1 MGEKMQGIWD
11 QAQKEVRY
19 DEKENSGGGRRAL
32 SYSIGLT
39 SSKPDYRV
47 SISKD
52 GEDTLRKAASPN
64 PPDLILLE
72 IIMPGMSGYEAP
84 NQAEEKTSDIPV
96 IFISSLGEVTDIV
109 KGFSIGGV
117 DYIPKPFRSE
127 EVLARVRTHLA
138 LRDMQARLEAQNI
151 RLVHEIGERE
161 KAQADLRKANE
172 ELEMRVAQRTAQL
185 ADANKE
191 LEKAKEAAES
201 ASRAKTDFLSRISH
215 ELRTPLSPIVGMT
228 DLLLMSENLEAR
240 QREFLQTV
248 RDSGAHLSELIDG
261 LIELT
266 QLEAEDAEPVS
277 QSFSLE
283 MLLESVAENL
293 EFEAE
298 SKGLEVTY
306 HTDEK
311 IPDSLTGDPDRVEK
325 ILMKLG
331 GNAVKFTEKGA
342 IDISAVPAEKEENRI
357 IVQFSVKDTGIGIP
371 SEKLAHLFEDFTQ
384 ADGSSTRE
392 YGGMGLGLTLVKRM
406 VTLMQGRLWAESRQG
421 EGSIFH
427 FTLPFVYQ

>member
-1 MGEKMQGIWD
+1 MQNGKKKILVVED
-11 QAQKEVRY
+11 ERY
-19 DEKENSGGGRRAL
+19 HIHVLLDILKSH
-32 SYSIGLT
+32 
-39 SSKPDYRV
+39 YRV
-47 SISKD
+47 SVSKD
-52 GEDTLRKAASPN
+52 GEDALRKAASPN
-64 PPDLILLE
+64 PPDLILLD
-72 IIMPGMSGYEAP
+72 IIMSGMSGYEVCTQLKADK
-84 NQAEEKTSDIPV
+84 KTSGIPI
-96 IFISSLGEVTDIV
+96 IFISSLSEVADIV

-117 DYIPKPFRSE
+117 DYIPKPFQYE

-172 ELEMRVAQRTAQL
+172 ELELRVAQRTAQL
-185 ADANKE
+185 AEANAQ
-191 LEKAKEAAES
+191 LEKAKNLAES
-201 ASRAKTDFLSRISH
+201 ASRAKTEFLSRISH

-228 DLLLMSENLEAR
+228 DLLLMSENLETQ
-240 QREFLQTV
+240 QREFLHAV
-248 RDSGAHLSELIDG
+248 RDSAAHLSELIDD

-298 SKGLEVTY
+298 SKGLEMTWQMAPN
-306 HTDEK
+306 
-311 IPDSLTGDPDRVEK
+311 IPDSLRGDPDRVEK

-342 IDISAVPAEKEENRI
+342 VHISAVLAGKEENRI
-357 IVQFSVKDTGIGIP
+357 TVRFSVKDTGIGIA

-384 ADGSSTRE
+384 ADSSSTRE
-392 YGGMGLGLTLVKRM
+392 YGGMGLGLTLVKRII
-406 VTLMQGRLWAESRQG
+406 TLMQGRLWAESREG

-427 FTLPFVYQ
+427 FTLPFSVIGEQ